1 MMARVPRHTW
11 LAVGL
16 FVVGGVA
23 DVLTTYVAISSGN
36 FVERS
41 PIGGPFISR
50 FGLLWGTILTKTL
63 ALPLFGLLVVSIR
76 QKRALLATYLLAGAG
91 ILSLLAASYNV
102 LLYFGVL

>member
-1 MMARVPRHTW
+1 MLARVPRHTW

-16 FVVGGVA
+16 FVVGGAA

-41 PIGGPFISR
+41 PVGGPFITR

-76 QKRALLATYLLAGAG
+76 HKRALLATYLLAGAG
-91 ILSLLAASYNV
+91 ILSLIAAAYNV
-102 LLYFGVL
+102 LLYLGLL